1 MWGGVCVWQPRAWG
15 TRLDCHLLRGS
26 CLFQVTEQEWA
37 AVYNYSFHFKWRLTS
52 GLGGLMQGTPTHKYT
67 QTHLL
72 LSSPLC
78 TALSFWLPLGLPQV
92 SGQNALLGLNFKSFQ
107 IKSHMRVFKRKEEFF
122 SYFTF
127 LFGAVAFRSRKRI
140 SPFLCY
146 LSKNHSPLEW
156 DLSAEAPNS
165 RWSSD
170 ALTLLSSPSTSPSSI
185 FSSVKWDHTRYVLC
199 MVHQVNKVLYTYNI
213 ITYSSG
219 ITFWIFV

>member
-72 LSSPLC
+72 LFSPLC

-140 SPFLCY
+140 SLFM
-146 LSKNHSPLEW
+146 LSLKKSFANRVGLVCC
-156 DLSAEAPNS
+156 

-185 FSSVKWDHTRYVLC
+185 FPSVKWDHTRYVLC

-219 ITFWIFV
+219 IAFWIFV